1 MVSRH
6 LLFALVVLL
15 GITTTA
21 TAAPRKAAFAKRS
34 IYSPSG
40 SVFIQR
46 VSRLGPV
53 ARERAILTEIEK
65 GNVPLFLRDL
75 KPVEERFRDGRGR
88 WHRARFYVLP
98 DYMAIGRNGDFV
110 RIPMT
115 PKTAQKV
122 ATRYGFVLPTPKMVD
137 GIYADADKRLSPRP
151 LPPGRQM
158 VSSWTYLR
166 HQRIIEKQLGGKR
179 EGLVAGQ
186 KKDIVITNRLA
197 WRPNRV
203 AIYGWHRPGG
213 RPIQPLSLVH
223 GNDYADYSH
232 GVRFVDDEME
242 LDGWRVKV
250 EDVLKDRNLARG
262 LSYEGPMRVTKAR
275 TGKSGGWQRPGGRS

>member
-1 MVSRH
+1 
-6 LLFALVVLL
+6 
-15 GITTTA
+15 
-21 TAAPRKAAFAKRS
+21 
-34 IYSPSG
+34 
-40 SVFIQR
+40 
-46 VSRLGPV
+46 
-53 ARERAILTEIEK
+53 
-65 GNVPLFLRDL
+65 
-75 KPVEERFRDGRGR
+75 
-88 WHRARFYVLP
+88 
-98 DYMAIGRNGDFV
+98 
-110 RIPMT
+110 MT